1 MLASHRLLIEM
12 SEVRQA
18 INDFPEEGEKDQ
30 LNALTEKHQGLESR
44 YRAEIIKESEDQQLE
59 AAGGGA
65 TPERAEIRRLVG
77 RASIADFLAESE
89 GGPTVTGAALELRR
103 AVLGADENRGW
114 MPLEL
119 LEMRADAVTNIAGA
133 NQSNQQPIAP
143 RVFAH
148 GALNFLGVMQPSVPV
163 GQTSFP
169 TLTGG
174 TTGDIR
180 SEGIELDGTAAVISN
195 KPINPVRLTASYTYG
210 VETLQRVE
218 GFEESLRADVESVLQ
233 DRLDYLGINGQAAV
247 ANTSPVFEGLLT
259 AITKPTDPE
268 MVSMATDYLDSY
280 TQAVDG
286 KYAMTDDQVR
296 LLVAS
301 DVYRH
306 AFKQKVTDNLLLR
319 DYLPPGRFRVSAN
332 LAAAAADDNIA
343 QAISFAAGAPA
354 RGFIMPVWA
363 GLQLISD
370 PFTGAKT
377 GQRQLTA
384 LMFVGGVMAD
394 ASPYKRVSFKL
405 A

>member
-12 SEVRQA
+12 SEVRQE
-18 INDFPEEGEKDQ
+18 INSFPDDGERAKLDE
-30 LNALTEKHQGLESR
+30 LTEKHQGLESR
-44 YRAEIIKESEDQQLE
+44 YRAEIIKESEEQQLE
-59 AAGGGA
+59 AAGGGV

-103 AVLGADENRGW
+103 AILGADENRGW
-114 MPLEL
+114 LPLEM
-119 LEMRADAVTNIAGA
+119 LEARADAVTNVASA

-143 RVFAH
+143 RIFAA
-148 GALNFLGVMQPSVPV
+148 GALSFLGVMQPSVPV

-174 TTGDIR
+174 TTADIR
-180 SEGIELDGTAAVISN
+180 SESIELDGSIATITN

-210 VETLQRVE
+210 IETLQRVE
-218 GFEESLRADVESVLQ
+218 GFEEALRGDIESVLQ
-233 DRLDYLGINGQAAV
+233 DKLDYLGINGQAV
-247 ANTSPVFEGLLT
+247 AANVSPIFEGILT
-259 AITKPTDPE
+259 AIDKPDDPA
-268 MVSMATDYLDSY
+268 MASMATDYLDAF
-280 TQAVDG
+280 TAAVDG
-286 KYAMTDDQVR
+286 KYAMSDEQVR

-306 AFKQKVTDNLLLR
+306 AFKQKVTDNVLLR

-332 LAAAAADDNIA
+332 LAAADDNIA

-354 RGFIMPVWA
+354 RGFIMPIWA

-370 PFTGAKT
+370 PFTGAKA

-394 ASPYKRVSFKL
+394 ASPYKRVSFKI

>member
-1 MLASHRLLIEM
+1 M
-12 SEVRQA
+12 SEVREE
-18 INDFPEEGEKDQ
+18 INSFPEDGEKDQ

-44 YRAEIIKESEDQQLE
+44 YRAEIIKESEEQQLE

-65 TPERAEIRRLVG
+65 TPERAEIRRLVE

-89 GGPTVTGAALELRR
+89 GGPTVTGASLELRR
-103 AVLGADENRGW
+103 AILGADENRGW
-114 MPLEL
+114 LPLEL
-119 LEMRADAVTNIAGA
+119 LESRADTVTNVAGA

-148 GALNFLGVMQPSVPV
+148 GALSFLGVMQPSVPV

-180 SEGIELDGTAAVISN
+180 SEGIEVDGAAASITN
-195 KPINPVRLTASYTYG
+195 KPINPVRLTASYSYG
-210 VETLQRVE
+210 IETLQRVE
-218 GFEESLRADVESVLQ
+218 GFEEALRGDVESVLQ
-233 DRLDYLGINGQAAV
+233 NQLDYLGINGQAAV
-247 ANTSPVFEGLLT
+247 NNVSPAFEGLLT
-259 AITKPTDPE
+259 AIDKPDDPG
-268 MVSMATDYLDSY
+268 MVSMATDYLDSF

-286 KYAMTDDQVR
+286 KYAMSDEQVR

-306 AFKQKVTDNLLLR
+306 AVKQKVTDNVLLR

-332 LAAAAADDNIA
+332 LPAADDTIG

-354 RGFIMPVWA
+354 RGFIMPIWA
-363 GLQLISD
+363 GVQLISD
-370 PFTGAKT
+370 PYTGAKK
-377 GQRQLTA
+377 GQRQLMA
-384 LMFVGGVMAD
+384 LLFVGGVMAD
-394 ASPYKRVSFKL
+394 ASPYKRVSFKI